1 MICEVLRME
10 KREDVRERGLLRR
23 IFPEGLD
30 FYVMLIEITDQ
41 SREGVEEFLIW
52 LDKGHLAD
60 IDHLEEL
67 DERMDE
73 TRYRMEHELHEAFAT
88 PIDREEIY
96 IFSRQV
102 DYLVNNC
109 VMMARQMQAYDVPP
123 DAHMKVMAENLVEA
137 MKLVSESLRLLKG
150 KDGKA
155 DDLIKGMRKCQHR
168 IEHIYIQAMAELFK
182 TEEPMRIFRQGE
194 VYASM
199 MENGKNL
206 RNCIDTLHRILVAA
220 F

>member
-1 MICEVLRME
+1 ME
-10 KREDVRERGLLRR
+10 KPAEIRERRLLRR

-30 FYVMLIEITDQ
+30 FFVMLIEITDQ
-41 SREGVEEFLIW
+41 SREGVEEFLVW
-52 LDKGHLAD
+52 LEKGHLAD
-60 IDHLEEL
+60 FDHLEEL

-73 TRYRMEHELHEAFAT
+73 TRYKMEHELHEAFAT

-123 DAHMKVMAENLVEA
+123 NPHMKVMAENLVEA

-168 IEHIYIQAMAELFK
+168 IEHIHIQAMAELFR
-182 TEEPMRIFRQGE
+182 TEDTMLIFRQGE

-220 F
+220 L

>member
-10 KREDVRERGLLRR
+10 KREEIRERSLLRR

-41 SREGVEEFLIW
+41 SREGVEEFLAW

-67 DERMDE
+67 DEKMDE
-73 TRYRMEHELHEAFAT
+73 TRYRMEHDLHESFAT

-96 IFSRQV
+96 ILSRQV
-102 DYLVNNC
+102 DYLVNHC
-109 VMMARQMQAYDVPP
+109 VMTARQMQAYDVPP
-123 DAHMKVMAENLVEA
+123 NPHLKAMAQNLVEA
-137 MKLVSESLRLLKG
+137 MSYVSESLRLLKA

-155 DDLIKGMRKCQHR
+155 DDLIKDMRKCQHR
-168 IEHIYIQAMAELFK
+168 IEHGYIQAMAELYK
-182 TEEPMRIFRQGE
+182 TEDPMLILRQGE
-194 VYASM
+194 IFASM
-199 MENGKNL
+199 NENARNL

-220 F
+220 L

>member
-1 MICEVLRME
+1 ME
-10 KREDVRERGLLRR
+10 KREEIRDRRLLRR

-41 SREGVEEFLIW
+41 SREGVEEFLVW

-67 DERMDE
+67 DDRMDD
-73 TRYRMEHELHEAFAT
+73 TRYKMEHDLHESFAT

-96 IFSRQV
+96 TLSRQV

-109 VMMARQMQAYDVPP
+109 VMTARQMQAYDVPP
-123 DAHMKVMAENLVEA
+123 NVHLKVMAQNLVEA
-137 MKLVSESLRLLKG
+137 MKLISESLRLLKG

-155 DDLIKGMRKCQHR
+155 DDLIKDMRKCQHR
-168 IEHIYIQAMAELFK
+168 IEHLHIQAMAELFK
-182 TEEPMRIFRQGE
+182 TKDPMLILRQGE
-194 VYASM
+194 INGNM
-199 MENGKNL
+199 MEIGKCL

-220 F
+220 L

>member
-1 MICEVLRME
+1 ME
-10 KREDVRERGLLRR
+10 KREEIRDRRLLRR

-41 SREGVEEFLIW
+41 SREGVEEFLVW
-52 LDKGHLAD
+52 LDKGHLSD

-67 DERMDE
+67 DERMDD
-73 TRYRMEHELHEAFAT
+73 TRYKMEHDLHESFAT

-96 IFSRQV
+96 TLSRQV

-109 VMMARQMQAYDVPP
+109 VMTARQMQAYDVPP
-123 DAHMKVMAENLVEA
+123 NVHLKVMAQNLVEA

-155 DDLIKGMRKCQHR
+155 DDLIKDMRKCQHR
-168 IEHIYIQAMAELFK
+168 IEHLHIQAMAEVFK
-182 TEEPMRIFRQGE
+182 TEDPMLILRHGE
-194 VYASM
+194 INGNM
-199 MENGKNL
+199 MEIGKNL

-220 F
+220 L